1 MNEQSPPSPESPPT
15 QTIVIQQQSSPRWLA
30 RLLVLVLGLSLTFNF
45 SQFAASYLAR
55 QGESSGRGRAIE
67 SFHSG
72 KESASDKIAILE
84 ISGTIMPPFTERILG
99 TIEQIEDDKTVKGVV
114 LLIDS
119 PGGLVADSHQ
129 IYHRLEQFRERKAR
143 AGENLPIYVAMS
155 RMAASGGYYVAMGA
169 GPEGKIYAEPTTWT
183 GSIGVIIPRY
193 DVSKLASDFGVR
205 AEPLTTGPFKDSMSP
220 FRELAPEERVLWEEI
235 MDDSF
240 QRFQQVIVA
249 GRKDLDEA
257 EVRELATGRIFT
269 ADQAKA
275 NGLIDEIGYL
285 EDAVDAL
292 QTQLGLSEAR
302 VVKYEYPAT
311 LADLLL
317 GSAQARQ
324 PVDPWR
330 AIMESSVPRAMY
342 FCGWNAGL
350 GQGIGTEPH

>member
-1 MNEQSPPSPESPPT
+1 MFEQPQTTQNAPPP
-15 QTIVIQQQSSPRWLA
+15 QTIVIQQAPSRGWII
-30 RLLVLVLGLSLTFNF
+30 RLLLLVLGLSLSLNF
-45 SQFAASYLAR
+45 SQLVMSYLTA
-55 QGESSGRGRAIE
+55 GSETSGGSPAIE
-67 SFHSG
+67 RFHSG
-72 KESASDKIAILE
+72 ETTAEDKIAILE
-84 ISGTIMPPFTERILG
+84 ISGTIMPPFTERFLD
-99 TIEQIEDDKTVKGVV
+99 TIEQIENDDDVKGVV

-129 IYHRLEQFRERKAR
+129 IYHRLEQLRERR
-143 AGENLPIYVAMS
+143 TELPIYVSMS

-220 FRELAPEERVLWEEI
+220 FRELSAEERVLWEEI

-240 QRFQQVIVA
+240 QRFQQVIVD
-249 GRKDLDEA
+249 GRRNLDEVK
-257 EVRELATGRIFT
+257 VRELATGRIFT

-275 NGLIDEIGYL
+275 NGLIDEVGYL
-285 EDAVDAL
+285 EDAIDAL
-292 QTQLGLSEAR
+292 QAQLGLSEAR

-350 GQGIGTEPH
+350 GEGIGTARD